1 MYCANFLSKCLN
13 RWQPSAMPW
22 RQTLRRSR
30 GFLLAFI
37 FLGCCRLPAFACA
50 WPKLPSAH
58 FTSRPARAGAQDIM
72 KERLSDLPDGM
83 LLSENSTAATDNV
96 AESTADFWR
105 LSDSERSL
113 SGRRSTVTRSVAVL
127 LLGVVTVLW
136 GSQHSIIKYTLQQGA
151 NDSLQAACLNLV
163 RFGLAGICFS
173 PWLPAVQPERQG
185 VRARLEWRAGAEL
198 GFWLFLGF
206 CLQAAGLLYTTAQR
220 SGLLLYLNVKLV
232 PFFAWS
238 IFGRAVPL
246 SAWLSALAAFLGT
259 LLVAMDDAAG
269 VDPNVGDV
277 LSLLAAAASAFQPA
291 FTHHRDESRGVK

>member
-1 MYCANFLSKCLN
+1 
-13 RWQPSAMPW
+13 MPW
-22 RQTLRRSR
+22 HRSLKLRSR
-30 GFLLAFI
+30 GFLLASVI
-37 FLGCCRLPAFACA
+37 LGLGWTWACSRLPRAFVHGCTRHT
-50 WPKLPSAH
+50 SH
-58 FTSRPARAGAQDIM
+58 TSRPAQAQDVM
-72 KERLSDLPDGM
+72 KETLSDFSAVV
-83 LLSENSTAATDNV
+83 SENSTATGSSP
-96 AESTADFWR
+96 ESTADFWR
-105 LSDSERSL
+105 LTDTERSIG
-113 SGRRSTVTRSVAVL
+113 GRRSKVTKSAAIV

-151 NDSLQAACLNLV
+151 NDSLQAASLNLV
-163 RFGLAGICFS
+163 RFGLAGLCFS
-173 PWLPAVQPERQG
+173 PWLPVARPERQG

-269 VDPNVGDV
+269 VDPNVGDL
-277 LSLLAAAASAFQPA
+277 LSLLAAAASAFRLEP
-291 FTHHRDESRGVK
+291 RIVPVSRLGVCQRQTSNVS

>member
-1 MYCANFLSKCLN
+1 MKE
-13 RWQPSAMPW
+13 
-22 RQTLRRSR
+22 T
-30 GFLLAFI
+30 LLAA
-37 FLGCCRLPAFACA
+37 P
-50 WPKLPSAH
+50 
-58 FTSRPARAGAQDIM
+58 
-72 KERLSDLPDGM
+72 
-83 LLSENSTAATDNV
+83 LSENSTSATGSIP
-96 AESTADFWR
+96 EGSPDFWQ
-105 LSDSERSL
+105 LTESERSIG
-113 SGRRSTVTRSVAVL
+113 GRRSTVTRSVAVL

-163 RFGLAGICFS
+163 RFGLAGLCFS
-173 PWLPAVQPERQG
+173 PWLPVFQPERQG

-269 VDPNVGDV
+269 VDPNIGDL
-277 LSLLAAAASAFQPA
+277 LSLLAAAASA
-291 FTHHRDESRGVK
+291 SRSDRSWQLTFCNPEKRPQKP

>member
-1 MYCANFLSKCLN
+1 
-13 RWQPSAMPW
+13 MPW
-22 RQTLRRSR
+22 RASRLKSLKSR
-30 GFLLAFI
+30 GSLASLALI
-37 FLGCCRLPAFACA
+37 LWGCYKLPAFASA
-50 WPKLPSAH
+50 ALPKLPSPQR
-58 FTSRPARAGAQDIM
+58 TSRPARAEAQEVM
-72 KERLSDLPDGM
+72 KETLADLPEAV
-83 LLSENSTAATDNV
+83 LLSENSTAATENV
-96 AESTADFWR
+96 QESTADFWR
-105 LSDSERSL
+105 LSDSES
-113 SGRRSTVTRSVAVL
+113 SIGGRRTTVSRSVAVL
-127 LLGVVTVLW
+127 LLGMVTVLW

-163 RFGLAGICFS
+163 RFGLAGLCFS
-173 PWLPAVQPERQG
+173 PWLPVVQPERQG

-269 VDPNVGDV
+269 VDPNIGDL
-277 LSLLAAAASAFQPA
+277 LSLLAAAASASQLTVVHP
-291 FTHHRDESRGVK
+291 ES